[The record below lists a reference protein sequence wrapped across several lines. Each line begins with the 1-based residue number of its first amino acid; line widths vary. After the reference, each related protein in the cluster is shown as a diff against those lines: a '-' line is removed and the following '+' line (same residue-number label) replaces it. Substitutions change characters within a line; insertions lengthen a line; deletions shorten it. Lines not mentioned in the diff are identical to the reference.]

1 MNYESTAK
9 NPTPFKGL
17 SVQLRRRLVVYLCY
31 IATPAMTPD
40 EVRQRWGEV
49 LSADDWPLAHEAMD
63 LIDEIKKELVKRKR
77 RSSIRCVI
85 VWTAL
90 ISLFFGM
97 PYFLSWES
105 LQTVKRTNKDV
116 GGRNKAI
123 DITPPRKE
131 LDDRRKAAE
140 EAVRK
145 QREENERTRN
155 AQEEARIAKVS
166 AEGAKQDMLLQCD
179 KAKSAGAKEH
189 AIPEWNGAV
198 EKWNAGDDRFK
209 IEDYSGASALYNQS
223 ESLFVEAERIA
234 QSRKTE
240 ILMAKASVERAK
252 IAMQQL
258 CSKAKSAGAKEHAI
272 PEWNGAVEKWNAG
285 DDRFKI
291 EDYSGAS
298 ALYNQAGSLFVK
310 AERIS
315 KSRKTSK
322 LTAELSDLQ
331 GKAAAL
337 VEESDKWWKWSVDE
351 TALLAMGDEINKT
364 AIECNETRLWMTD
377 DLVDELKRVAEIDDP
392 EELKKTASKLL
403 SASDAEF
410 SHCVKL
416 LPPKSQ
422 NSLLKKRCQ
431 FHSFEAMETELKKIM
446 LRCYELSSNNGNAES
461 SYRLYLIYGGAQ
473 NIIQH
478 EGIKNDAKLATKYL
492 KRAADKGHPLAK
504 KIYDQLKVDPPKP
517 PPPSRGYN
525 YFTPSRSY
533 SVKCAQCHGTGFR
546 RKTGQKHKGKYV
558 PDIGSDT
565 ECPACRGKGG
575 W

>member
-63 LIDEIKKELVKRKR
+63 LIDEIKKELLKRKR
-77 RSSIRCVI
+77 RRSIMCAVI
-85 VWTAL
+85 WTSLVLLIFGVPIFMAL
-90 ISLFFGM
+90 QSQQAEEEARRQEEM
-97 PYFLSWES
+97 
-105 LQTVKRTNKDV
+105 R
-116 GGRNKAI
+116 RNQEECK
-123 DITPPRKE
+123 RKE
-131 LDDRRKAAE
+131 AEECVRKRREADAAMEKAQDEARRREESRRECEEKQKLNEAE
-140 EAVRK
+140 EA
-145 QREENERTRN
+145 
-155 AQEEARIAKVS
+155 ARIAKAS
-166 AEGAKQDMLLQCD
+166 AESAKQDMRRQCN
-179 KAKSAGAKEH
+179 KAK
-189 AIPEWNGAV
+189 
-198 EKWNAGDDRFK
+198 R
-209 IEDYSGASALYNQS
+209 
-223 ESLFVEAERIA
+223 
-234 QSRKTE
+234 
-240 ILMAKASVERAK
+240 
-252 IAMQQL
+252 
-258 CSKAKSAGAKEHAI
+258 AGAKEHAI

-315 KSRKTSK
+315 KSRKTAK

-377 DLVDELKRVAEIDDP
+377 DFVDELKRVAEIDDP

-546 RKTGQKHKGKYV
+546 RKTGQKYKGKYV